1 MFLYAPYTNIGNM
14 NFESTTGYINIPDKN
29 VVFTRLD
36 EEGTGA
42 DGAEMLAGVDANN
55 QNQLTE
61 GQKMIFDL
69 QDATK
74 KQKLIDATNISE
86 PQLLAG
92 IDLDKRAIEK
102 RKINDQLN
110 EDKAVL
116 QDKVLL
122 QEDADLRRQFQ
133 KSKDKAKQS
142 LFRERQVDD
151 LHALIYGKS
160 TDQQEYL
167 GGQIF
172 DDVQAL
178 DTETNR
184 FDGNPLRFKSFARP
198 STKRLLK
205 KRFITG

>member
-1 MFLYAPYTNIGNM
+1 
-14 NFESTTGYINIPDKN
+14 
-29 VVFTRLD
+29 
-36 EEGTGA
+36 
-42 DGAEMLAGVDANN
+42 MLAGIDANN

-69 QDATK
+69 QDASK

-92 IDLDKRAIEK
+92 LDLDERAIEK

-110 EDKAVL
+110 EDKSAL
-116 QDKVLL
+116 QDKALL
-122 QEDADLRRQFQ
+122 QEDSDLRRQFQ
-133 KSKDKAKQS
+133 KSKDKVKQS

-160 TDQQEYL
+160 DQEEYL
-167 GGQIF
+167 GGQIL
-172 DDVQAL
+172 DDVQTL

-205 KRFITG
+205 KRFITGQTRDKIMDNLLNMSDSDGEGRDQQGNTLDKD